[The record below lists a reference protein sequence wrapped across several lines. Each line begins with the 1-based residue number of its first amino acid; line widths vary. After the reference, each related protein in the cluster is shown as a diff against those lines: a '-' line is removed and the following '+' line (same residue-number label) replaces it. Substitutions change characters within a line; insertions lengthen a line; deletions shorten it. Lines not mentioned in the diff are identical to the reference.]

1 MFWGVYI
8 YIWVTSSKVHCIH
21 RFCSKMELWRWWKWY
36 SCFFFR
42 VVRSS
47 NTLSSKN
54 EEYQTRTSILRVS
67 LRYHK
72 KESGLKL
79 NKQTFPGFQ
88 KNNFA
93 AENHGN
99 LFHPFF
105 LQFFF
110 FKERITLNDVEPLS
124 FSQPRW
130 LVKHLGPTVHYCWC
144 RETCCWLTTGDE

>member
-8 YIWVTSSKVHCIH
+8 YMGHFLQSSLHPPFLQQDGAVAM
-21 RFCSKMELWRWWKWY
+21 MEVIQL
-36 SCFFFR
+36 FFFR